1 MDPAIRSE
9 DFWTPSGSR
18 ATLMTRHRDLARL
31 LGAELYYSIAW
42 QLMSNQEFL
51 AFVQGHEED
60 RAIWEKTI
68 ADFGASTP

>member
-18 ATLMTRHRDLARL
+18 HTLMTRHRDLARL

>member
-1 MDPAIRSE
+1 
-9 DFWTPSGSR
+9 
-18 ATLMTRHRDLARL
+18 
-31 LGAELYYSIAW
+31 
-42 QLMSNQEFL
+42 MSNQEFL